1 MCIIPQF
8 APADT
13 CSYVDEGV
21 SWEDDEP
28 IVTGGHFLAGTDAPS
43 WKDPEPPTWICEY
56 CDHVNRREQLTCG
69 AGKWSG
75 CGAARP

>member
-28 IVTGGHFLAGTDAPS
+28 IVTDGHILVGTVALS
-43 WKDPEPPTWICEY
+43 WEDPEPSTWTCEN
-56 CDHVNRREQLTCG
+56 CGNVNRIDQLECG
-69 AGKWSG
+69 AGDWNG